1 MMKMIKLDETDRAII
16 RRVCRDIGESLLPY
30 SEIAAEL
37 GLSEEELLRRLQMYK
52 QEKVLRRFG
61 TVLRHQKAGFTA
73 NGMSAWNVP
82 DSDAERVG
90 QHLAECS
97 EVSHCY
103 ERQRFAGW
111 DYNIYAMI
119 HCRKEEECLSVAER
133 LSSETGIGD
142 YQVLFSVREFKKT
155 SMVYFAE

>member
-1 MMKMIKLDETDRAII
+1 MMKMIKLDGTDRAII

-30 SEIAAEL
+30 SEIASEI
-37 GLSEEELLRRLQMYK
+37 GLSEEELLRRLRLYR
-52 QEKVLRRFG
+52 QEEALRRFG
-61 TVLRHQKAGFTA
+61 AVLRHQAAGYRA

-82 DSDAERVG
+82 DGDVERVG
-90 QHLAECS
+90 QHLAGCP

-103 ERQRFAGW
+103 ERQRFEGW
-111 DYNIYAMI
+111 DYNVYAMI

-133 LSSETGIGD
+133 LSRETGTDD